1 MLERIVSLTPS
12 ITETIFALGAGHRV
26 VGITDACDFP
36 PEVHTRPHVCSWFD
50 PDMDRILNLR
60 PDMVLGLATAHQL
73 LAPVFE
79 THGIRLKLFN
89 PATVEEA
96 LVDMVSMGALLDI
109 PKEAQALVQALRK
122 RMAQLDAQV
131 GKLAPDTK
139 LTVARV
145 LDFNNQNLIVAGPR
159 SFQYDVIRHG
169 GGINVTTDTE
179 GAYPTIPFLQLKS
192 WDPQMIFLCGTGTNI
207 PPRLQNDVRWGNLT
221 AVKTGR
227 IYQFDCGLT
236 CRTGPRIVDMAEL
249 LFQTLY
255 T

>member
-36 PEVHTRPHVCSWFD
+36 PEVHTIPHVCSWFD
-50 PDMDRILNLR
+50 PDMDRIVNLK
-60 PDMVLGLATAHQL
+60 PDMVLGLATAHQR

-79 THGIRLKLFN
+79 THGIRLELFN

-109 PKEAQALVQALRK
+109 PKGSQTLVQALRK
-122 RMAQLDAQV
+122 RMELLDAQV

-207 PPRLQNDVRWGNLT
+207 PPRLQNDVRWRDLT
-221 AVKTGR
+221 AMKTGR

>member
-1 MLERIVSLTPS
+1 M
-12 ITETIFALGAGHRV
+12 

-36 PEVHTRPHVCSWFD
+36 PEVHTIPHVCSWFD
-50 PDMDRILNLR
+50 PDMDRIVNIR
-60 PDMVLGLATAHQL
+60 PDMVLGLATAHQR
-73 LAPVFE
+73 LAPDFE
-79 THGIRLKLFN
+79 THGIRLELFN

-122 RMAQLDAQV
+122 RMEQLDAQV

-207 PPRLQNDVRWGNLT
+207 LPRLQKRCAMAQPDSGEDRANLS
-221 AVKTGR
+221 V
-227 IYQFDCGLT
+227 
-236 CRTGPRIVDMAEL
+236 
-249 LFQTLY
+249 
-255 T
+255 